1 MTATILEF
9 VIVLAAIL
17 LGARQGGL
25 AIGYWGGLGLV
36 LLAVIFGVTPT
47 APPVDVMLIIMAV
60 CMSAAAMDAAGGLE
74 FLVRIAARIIREY
87 KPYCQGVH
95 IMSLGWESKVPA
107 LLEQAGLK

>member
-74 FLVRIAARIIREY
+74 FLVRIAARIIRSNRRLL
-87 KPYCQGVH
+87 PHVL
-95 IMSLGWESKVPA
+95 LGYREPDFRYPPRD
-107 LLEQAGLK
+107 L

>member
-36 LLAVIFGVTPT
+36 LLAVIFG
-47 APPVDVMLIIMAV
+47 
-60 CMSAAAMDAAGGLE
+60 C
-74 FLVRIAARIIREY
+74 
-87 KPYCQGVH
+87 
-95 IMSLGWESKVPA
+95 
-107 LLEQAGLK
+107 